1 MMRALRRQLRSW
13 RQEFLQTWRR
23 LRSFHRVALGI
34 ILAFASM
41 SAADRYLY
49 RPLKASIAEEQEKQK
64 ELEVPALVTKPED
77 DAEIQE
83 AGLRIENAEQS
94 AAKQRAEMA
103 KAVAT
108 WPPFT
113 KSDQGA
119 IVAKF
124 NDLIARA
131 GLRCLRFGEGPLP
144 AQDEA
149 VKKTRGAPAPR
160 RAAAAKEDA
169 KENAKKD
176 AKAAEVP
183 AAKSPLNSVVH
194 HCLLAGS
201 FEAIQKFLREAER
214 FEYPARLEKVRLALP
229 DLVPD
234 PKTPSPPV
242 PANTPPE
249 IQLNFEL
256 TLYLHE

>member
-49 RPLKASIAEEQEKQK
+49 GPLKGSVAEELEKQK
-64 ELEVPALVTKPED
+64 ELEVPALVTRPED
-77 DAEIQE
+77 DPEIQE
-83 AGLRIENAEQS
+83 AGLRIESAEQS
-94 AAKQRAEMA
+94 AARQREEMA
-103 KAVAT
+103 KAVAA

-113 KSDQGA
+113 KADQGT

-124 NDLIARA
+124 NDLIGRA

-149 VKKTRGAPAPR
+149 AGKTRAAPAPR
-160 RAAAAKEDA
+160 RVAAT
-169 KENAKKD
+169 KKD
-176 AKAAEVP
+176 AKADAKADEAP
-183 AAKSPLNSVVH
+183 AAKIPLHSVVH
-194 HCLLAGS
+194 HCMLAGS

-214 FEYPARLEKVRLALP
+214 FEYPARIEKVRLALP
-229 DLVPD
+229 DLAADAKSPL
-234 PKTPSPPV
+234 PPV
-242 PANTPPE
+242 QANSPPE

-256 TLYLHE
+256 TLYYHE